1 MPEPLSV
8 IVTDVSGWMVIS
20 IVLARPAMAS
30 STALSITSYA
40 SWCSPRG
47 PVEPMYMPG
56 RSRTG
61 SRPSRTVMSLAVY
74 VALVIKKALQVAH
87 FRARGS
93 VSDRTVVSGPC
104 EARLRSLFYRF
115 AQIFRLDAGGPAAGL
130 LRHLQRGFR
139 ER

>member
-61 SRPSRTVMSLAVY
+61 SRPSRTVMSFAVY
-74 VALVIKKALQVAH
+74 AVSVMKKALQIAYLRAGTSVSETPVV
-87 FRARGS
+87 RRLCGGVREARGGRAGDEVAQLRIADLGGQRS
-93 VSDRTVVSGPC
+93 
-104 EARLRSLFYRF
+104 RL
-115 AQIFRLDAGGPAAGL
+115 
-130 LRHLQRGFR
+130 
-139 ER
+139 